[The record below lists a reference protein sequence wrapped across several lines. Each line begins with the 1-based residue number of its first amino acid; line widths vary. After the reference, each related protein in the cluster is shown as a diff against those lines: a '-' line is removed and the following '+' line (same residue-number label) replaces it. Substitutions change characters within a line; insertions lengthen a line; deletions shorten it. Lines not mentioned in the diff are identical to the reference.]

1 MARMD
6 MADSRCPRCSAE
18 VPKEA
23 RFCPSCGNAAT
34 RLQPGQILDG
44 KYEILDKL
52 AEGGMGQVYRARHIH
67 LDEIRII
74 KVTKPDALGEGP
86 EPLRFQEEARLATLV
101 RHPNVAALYDFSR
114 LPDGSFY
121 MVWEFID
128 GVTLEEWI
136 SKNGAMPLP
145 QAIEVARQ
153 VLMGLGEIH
162 LQGIVH
168 RDLAPDNIM
177 LRQAARGELRA
188 KIIDLGIAK
197 RVAAEA
203 RQMTSTGIFVG
214 KLKYCSPEQAGA
226 LPRGETVDG
235 RSDLYSF
242 GVVLY
247 EMLTGRPPFEAET
260 PEAYLGQHLHTP
272 PPPLDTSRLPAE
284 VGAPLAEILR
294 QALQKNRSRRFR
306 DAEEFRKA
314 LERLKLPEGDS
325 ASLTIA
331 PGPGRAAWPV
341 GAAAAGL
348 TLLAAAATYLMIH
361 RWNARPAPGI
371 VPTPA
376 VAVASATL
384 PTPAPGP
391 GAAEDVPTA
400 RVAESPPIPWRGS
413 SRTVADPSEA
423 GVVKVPIET
432 KAGLNP
438 SPAPEPTAEEV
449 VESVPELPARMDGE
463 SAQRFRRFVKH
474 WSTLPVE
481 RQSNQAMYLAR
492 GASLFVAAYPDDPL
506 SGDLRRRLPGTLK
519 QLAENELDA
528 LRPRVAMRFYE
539 AYRRLDFAPAAPALD
554 QRFGALP
561 LSTRGRRSPGG

>member
-1 MARMD
+1 
-6 MADSRCPRCSAE
+6 
-18 VPKEA
+18 
-23 RFCPSCGNAAT
+23 
-34 RLQPGQILDG
+34 
-44 KYEILDKL
+44 
-52 AEGGMGQVYRARHIH
+52 
-67 LDEIRII
+67 
-74 KVTKPDALGEGP
+74 
-86 EPLRFQEEARLATLV
+86 
-101 RHPNVAALYDFSR
+101 
-114 LPDGSFY
+114 
-121 MVWEFID
+121 
-128 GVTLEEWI
+128 
-136 SKNGAMPLP
+136 
-145 QAIEVARQ
+145 
-153 VLMGLGEIH
+153 MGLGEIH

-284 VGAPLAEILR
+284 VGAPLADILK

-314 LERLKLPEGDS
+314 LEQLKLPEGES
-325 ASLTIA
+325 AALTVA
-331 PGPGRAAWPV
+331 PGARRAVWPV
-341 GAAAAGL
+341 GAAAAAL
-348 TLLAAAATYLMIH
+348 ILLAAAATYLLIH
-361 RWNARPAPGI
+361 RWNPRPTPDT

-376 VAVASATL
+376 VAAAPL

-391 GAAEDVPTA
+391 GAAEDVVAP
-400 RVAESPPIPWRGS
+400 RVAESPSIPSRGA

-423 GVVKVPIET
+423 GVVRAPAEAKS
-432 KAGLNP
+432 GLP
-438 SPAPEPTAEEV
+438 RSPAPEPTAEEV
-449 VESVPELPARMDGE
+449 VESSPDLPVQMDGE

-492 GASLFVAAYPDDPL
+492 GANLFVAAYPDDPL
-506 SGDLRRRLPGTLK
+506 SGDLRRSLPGTLK
-519 QLAENELDA
+519 ELAEKEIDA

-539 AYRRLDFAPAAPALD
+539 AYRRLEFAPKDPDLD
-554 QRFGALP
+554 QRFAALP
-561 LSTRGRRSPGG
+561 RATRERRPPGG

>member
-1 MARMD
+1 MD
-6 MADSRCPRCSAE
+6 TADSRCPRCSAE
-18 VPKEA
+18 VPREA

-34 RLQPGQILDG
+34 RLAPGQILDG

-74 KVTKPDALGEGP
+74 KVTKPDPLGEGL
-86 EPLRFQEEARLATLV
+86 EPLRFQEEARLATTI

-136 SKNGAMPLP
+136 RRNGAMPLP

-177 LRQAARGELRA
+177 LRRGARGELRA

-203 RQMTSTGIFVG
+203 RQMTSTGMFVG

-284 VGAPLAEILR
+284 VGPPLADILK
-294 QALQKNRSRRFR
+294 QALQKNRNRRFR
-306 DAEEFRKA
+306 DAEEFRRA

-325 ASLTIA
+325 AALTVA
-331 PGPGRAAWPV
+331 AGPRRAAWPV
-341 GAAAAGL
+341 GAVAAAL
-348 TLLAAAATYLMIH
+348 ILLAAAATYLMIH
-361 RWNARPAPGI
+361 RWPRPAPET
-371 VPTPA
+371 VPTPPA
-376 VAVASATL
+376 LAASA
-384 PTPAPGP
+384 PPSTPAPGP
-391 GAAEDVPTA
+391 GAAEDVPAA
-400 RVAESPPIPWRGS
+400 RVVESPPIPPRGS

-423 GVVKVPIET
+423 GVVRAPAEAKP
-432 KAGLNP
+432 GLNP
-438 SPAPEPTAEEV
+438 SPAPEPTDEEA
-449 VESVPELPARMDGE
+449 VESVPDLPARMDGE

-506 SGDLRRRLPGTLK
+506 SADLRRRLPGTLK
-519 QLAENELDA
+519 ELAEKELDA
-528 LRPRVAMRFYE
+528 LRPRVALRFYE
-539 AYRRLDFAPAAPALD
+539 AYRRLDFAPAAPDLD
-554 QRFGALP
+554 HRFAALP
-561 LSTRGRRSPGG
+561 PSAKARRPPGG